1 MAVWESQ
8 LDKQFNN
15 VAAEFGRLLKANQ
28 LSILEF
34 EQNIA
39 DDLYHRGV
47 VRNLIATKHFNAGTP
62 LAKFQ
67 AFAKKYEMTSMP
79 RMKKFIDKYKQQ
91 YSNFSNLEMSNLR
104 PDVDHIEQTINQK
117 AHDRKDRRANM
128 LNANREFDDFENEEM
143 FGQNLGNQN
152 IPAAK
157 VRYEKDPAKKA
168 RYDRGLERFEELMK
182 TQEGRAKLK
191 ENYAVN
197 AANQRTREQY
207 GDPSLPFAQQGQAG
221 ALKPKDWNSID
232 PQELAKIK
240 ERPRNEWF
248 KAFDVP
254 KAMGFEFNP
263 KMLDPEYAAWQG
275 ARRGTTVYQ
284 GDFNKDGYRDIVE
297 IDEEGDFRTING
309 YSRRPSKQALYND
322 YFDEVEAVGDEFGKP
337 TYPTKYKDW
346 YDEKAKKMS
355 ADERK
360 TLNMSLAKAG
370 MGKYKVKEASVA
382 EQIESHL
389 RESGIFETCAQH
401 VAGRAN
407 VDLKIVKKNFR
418 IKSLASHIVRATL
431 HKHFELPL
439 AESMKAEDALVSKLS
454 RIVNSKKNSTLKTK
468 FIETAKVYCG
478 SAETIK
484 AIAIDIWNN
493 VVLDKNY
500 AGAQTAIADR
510 IAKNQELGQLSVAK
524 LNESNEDYRK
534 RQATIEEGRQWKTNP
549 MLGK

>member
-34 EQNIA
+34 KQNIV
-39 DDLYHRGV
+39 DKLYNRGV

-232 PQELAKIK
+232 PQELA
-240 ERPRNEWF
+240 
-248 KAFDVP
+248 
-254 KAMGFEFNP
+254 
-263 KMLDPEYAAWQG
+263 
-275 ARRGTTVYQ
+275 
-284 GDFNKDGYRDIVE
+284 
-297 IDEEGDFRTING
+297 
-309 YSRRPSKQALYND
+309 
-322 YFDEVEAVGDEFGKP
+322 
-337 TYPTKYKDW
+337 
-346 YDEKAKKMS
+346 
-355 ADERK
+355 
-360 TLNMSLAKAG
+360 
-370 MGKYKVKEASVA
+370 
-382 EQIESHL
+382 
-389 RESGIFETCAQH
+389 
-401 VAGRAN
+401 
-407 VDLKIVKKNFR
+407 
-418 IKSLASHIVRATL
+418 
-431 HKHFELPL
+431 
-439 AESMKAEDALVSKLS
+439 
-454 RIVNSKKNSTLKTK
+454 
-468 FIETAKVYCG
+468 
-478 SAETIK
+478 
-484 AIAIDIWNN
+484 
-493 VVLDKNY
+493 
-500 AGAQTAIADR
+500 
-510 IAKNQELGQLSVAK
+510 
-524 LNESNEDYRK
+524 
-534 RQATIEEGRQWKTNP
+534 
-549 MLGK
+549 